1 MKKFLSSIGILFVG
15 FSFYGQL
22 IISSNTTWTTNQ
34 TLTQPVKINPGATLT
49 INPGVIVSILF
60 IDNNSDLIGD
70 VLIDVKGSL
79 IVNGDACNKVQF
91 KPYQVT
97 SNKQYWSG
105 INFDTISTNNSIK
118 GSSITY
124 AKNGIVIE
132 NTSLLANDVEIS
144 NCKSNGVYAFGS
156 LANISLNNCV
166 ISNCDEEGVKISNSS
181 NVQVKYLKSKNNGT
195 TGIHLNSTTIT
206 IDNSVF
212 YNNSKSGIY
221 SLGST
226 LNLNNSISRKNARM
240 GICLNNSVLT
250 GNYLDIDSNSVD
262 GIFIGGSSNVNLQNS
277 SIIRNIGFGVET
289 TEYIVNSDFGSIAFT
304 NISPTVTINNSNFIK
319 NQNTSV
325 VLTTNDIPGMNS
337 SPYGIGFV
345 SNTAGTYCLALPDM
359 CSAWSELCNNS
370 INGLNPSPYSAWY
383 NYQTFHVPFGR
394 FENFVGSVSCNPNGG
409 VSPTR
414 YKCAYGIATQYDFQN
429 PYWQWNPTP
438 TSTFN
443 PYSACYGMSGGGTVN
458 SDKISFVSKYSGTD
472 NPVVYSS
479 IANSQSWS
487 KFYVDYFSF
496 RFGGFE
502 FRSLINSTSSTNNL
516 TGNFWDTISPTNVI
530 NSVGAVLNINGFVIN
545 EIINSHS
552 TLSNS
557 YIYGNLNYFELTQN
571 NSVFC
576 SGANNILIAPSGNYT
591 YSWIVGTNTIN
602 NNNDSLQITTN
613 GVYSVSIT
621 GLCNATS
628 LPTSI
633 TLSTGTPITVT
644 TSGPTTFCAGNSV
657 TLTSPSSSGN
667 LWSNGATT
675 QSITVNTSGNYSLTV
690 SNSQGC
696 PSVSQTIQVNV
707 TPLPSAPVIS
717 STGNTTFCSN
727 GSVTLSSNLSG
738 NLIWSNSQTTQSIV
752 VNSSGIYTAQI
763 TSNGCTSLPSNSIQ
777 VTVIPNPN
785 NSVTASG
792 PTTVCQGNPVTLNAV
807 SSVGNTYQWYNNNV
821 LIPNATNSSYTANS
835 SGNYTVS
842 ILNGN
847 CSSNSTGI
855 IVTVNSIPAPP
866 VISANGNTTFC
877 QGNNVVLSSNLS
889 NVIWSNSQSTQSITV
904 SQSGNYTAQA
914 SSNGCLSTVSNSINV
929 IVNTLPPTPIVNA
942 SGSTTFCAGGSVTL
956 TSSSISNNLW
966 SNNSNTQAI
975 TVNSSG
981 SYSVTVTN
989 SNGCSSSSIPLNV
1002 TVNQIPS
1009 APVITPNGPT
1019 TFCSG
1024 GNVTLTSNS
1033 LTGNLWSNNSSSQA
1047 INVNSSGSYSATV
1060 TQNGCVSPSSNII
1073 TVTVNPTPSQ
1083 PLITINGST
1092 TFCSGESSILTSS
1105 SSNGNL
1111 WSTGQ
1116 TSQSITVTNSGIYS
1130 VQVTSNGCSNSSTP
1144 ITITANPSPS
1154 APTII
1159 TNGPTTFCQGS
1170 NVTLTTDAPNGVV
1183 WTVSNGS
1190 QFPVATLIV
1199 QSNQSNIYATVTLNG
1214 CTSPPSQSVS
1224 TTVLPILTPF
1234 FTQLAAV
1241 CSGGIVN
1248 LPSASNNGIS
1258 GTWSPAIN
1266 NTATTTY
1273 TFTPSAGQCANTQTM
1288 SVAVNPLPT
1297 VTLATFNSVCDT
1309 AGIVSLTGG
1318 SPIGG
1323 IYSGTSVTN
1332 NAFNTTIGAGTY
1344 PITYSYTNNNGCSST
1359 ATQNLGVI
1367 DCSGS
1372 TILEIKESE
1381 IVLYPNP
1388 ASKSFTL
1395 ESIESNIGKLFEIQ
1409 DVSGRI
1415 IVSGNLEAYKTQ
1427 VIVSDFATGT
1437 YYLHVPELNK
1447 VITFIKQ

>member
-1 MKKFLSSIGILFVG
+1 MKKFLSSIGILFLG

-91 KPYQVT
+91 KPFQVT
-97 SNKQYWSG
+97 TNKQYWSG
-105 INFDTISTNNSIK
+105 INFDTTSTNNSIK
-118 GSSITY
+118 GSIITY

-132 NTSLLANDVEIS
+132 NTHLLANGVEIS
-144 NCKSNGVYAFGS
+144 NCKSNGVFALGS
-156 LANISLNNCV
+156 LANINLNNCV
-166 ISNCDEEGVKISNSS
+166 ISNCDEEGIKISNST
-181 NVQVKYLKSKNNGT
+181 NCQLNYVKSKNNGSS
-195 TGIHLNSTTIT
+195 GLYLNSVSSSIN
-206 IDNSVF
+206 NSVF
-212 YNNSKSGIY
+212 YNNNKSGIF
-221 SLGST
+221 SLSST
-226 LNLNNSISRKNARM
+226 INLNNSLSRKNLRM
-240 GICLNNSVLT
+240 GVCLNNSNLT

-262 GIFIGGSSNVNLQNS
+262 GIFIGGSSNLNLQNS
-277 SIIRNIGFGVET
+277 SITNNTGFGVET
-289 TEYIVNSDFGSIAFT
+289 TEYIVNTDFGNIALT
-304 NISPTVTINNSNFIK
+304 NSSPIVSINNSNFIK
-319 NQNTSV
+319 NHNTSV
-325 VLTTNDIPGMNS
+325 VLTTIDIPGMNS
-337 SPYGIGFV
+337 SPYGIGYT
-345 SNTAGTYCLALPDM
+345 SGSSGTYCQSLGNS
-359 CSAWSELCNNS
+359 CSTWSESCNNAS
-370 INGLNPSPYSAWY
+370 VNGLNPSPLTAWY

-394 FENFVGSVSCNPNGG
+394 FENFVGSVAVNPNG
-409 VSPTR
+409 PTSATNSR
-414 YKCAYGIATQYDFQN
+414 CAYGVASAYNIQN
-429 PYWQWNPTP
+429 PYWQWGQ
-438 TSTFN
+438 STATI
-443 PYSACYGMSGGGTVN
+443 YTSACTSMGGGGTEN
-458 SDKISFVSKYSGTD
+458 SDKISFVSKYIGSNVTASNVLGT
-472 NPVVYSS
+472 P
-479 IANSQSWS
+479 WS
-487 KFYVDYFSF
+487 KFYIDYFSF

-576 SGANNILIAPSGNYT
+576 SGANNILVAPSGNYT
-591 YSWIVGTNTIN
+591 YTWIVGTTPIN

-628 LPTSI
+628 LPASV
-633 TLSTGTPITVT
+633 TLSSGNPITVT
-644 TSGPTTFCAGNSV
+644 SSGSTTFCAGNSV
-657 TLTSPSSSGN
+657 TLTSPSSSSN
-667 LWSNGATT
+667 LWSNGATS
-675 QSITVNTSGNYSLTV
+675 QSITINTSGNYSLTV

-752 VNSSGIYTAQI
+752 VNSSGIYTAQT
-763 TSNGCTSLPSNSIQ
+763 TSNGCTSVQSNPIQ

-792 PTTVCQGNPVTLNAV
+792 PTTVCQGNAVTLNAV
-807 SSVGNTYQWYNNNV
+807 SSVGNTYQWYNNNI
-821 LIPNATNSSYTANS
+821 LIPNATNSSYAANS

-855 IVTVNSIPAPP
+855 IVTVNSIPVPP

-914 SSNGCLSTVSNSINV
+914 SSNGCLSTVSNSINI

-942 SGSTTFCAGGSVTL
+942 SGSTTFCEGGSVTL

-966 SNNSNTQAI
+966 SNNSNNQAI

-981 SYSVTVTN
+981 NYLVTVTN
-989 SNGCSSSSIPLNV
+989 SNGCSASSQPVIV
-1002 TVNQIPS
+1002 TVNPIPN
-1009 APVITPNGPT
+1009 APIINANGST

-1024 GNVTLTSNS
+1024 NSITLSSNS
-1033 LTGNLWSNNSSSQA
+1033 PIGNLWSNNNSNQTIS
-1047 INVNSSGSYSATV
+1047 VNSSGSYSATV

-1248 LPSASNNGIS
+1248 LPSVSNNGIS

-1273 TFTPSAGQCANTQTM
+1273 TFTPNAGQCANTQTM

-1318 SPIGG
+1318 SPAGG
-1323 IYSGTSVTN
+1323 TYSGTSVSN
-1332 NAFNTTIGAGTY
+1332 NAFNTAIGIG
-1344 PITYSYTNNNGCSST
+1344 SYTISYSFTNSNGCSSN
-1359 ATQNLGVI
+1359 ASQNISVI
-1367 DCSGS
+1367 SCVGS
-1372 TILEIKESE
+1372 EVIELKDNE

-1388 ASKSFTL
+1388 MLDAFNVETSEDLNGKSFIIL
-1395 ESIESNIGKLFEIQ
+1395 
-1409 DVSGRI
+1409 DVSGRVLSMGTFTGSQTTI
-1415 IVSGNLEAYKTQ
+1415 QVSSL
-1427 VIVSDFATGT
+1427 STGT
-1437 YYLHVPELNK
+1437 YYFRLPETNQTLK
-1447 VITFIKQ
+1447 FIKE